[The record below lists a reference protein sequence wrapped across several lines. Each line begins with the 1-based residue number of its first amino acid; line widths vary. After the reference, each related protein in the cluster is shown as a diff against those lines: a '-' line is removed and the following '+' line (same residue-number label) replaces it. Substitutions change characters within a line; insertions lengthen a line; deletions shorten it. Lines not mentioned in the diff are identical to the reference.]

1 MKKIGIV
8 GSGEVAKAL
17 AKGLI
22 RHNYQVMIG
31 TGNKSKYEQLHK
43 ETGASTGTFA
53 ESAVFGEIVVL
64 AVKGTAAE
72 KVISSIADKL
82 SDKTVID
89 TTNPLA
95 DKPPVNGVLHYFTSL
110 EESLM
115 ERLQMA
121 APGANLVKAFNSIG
135 NVFMID
141 PGFKI
146 KPSMFICG
154 NNTASKKEVA
164 SLLEEVG
171 WEVEDL
177 GGVESARA
185 IEPLCM
191 LWCIPGFLENNWAH
205 GFKFLKFPA

>member
-8 GSGEVAKAL
+8 GSGDVAKAL

-31 TGNKSKYEQLHK
+31 TGNKSKYEQLRK

-53 ESAVFGEIVVL
+53 ESADFGEIVIL
-64 AVKGTAAE
+64 AVKGTASE

-95 DKPPVNGVLHYFTSL
+95 DKPPVNGVVQYFTSL

-115 ERLQMA
+115 ERLQRS
-121 APGANLVKAFNSIG
+121 APRANLVKAFNSIG

-141 PGFKI
+141 PGFEV

-154 NNTASKKEVA
+154 NNAASKREVT

-171 WEVEDL
+171 WEVEDM

-185 IEPLCM
+185 VEPLCM

-205 GFKFLKFPA
+205 GFKFLKFPG